1 MTDTPPGARLASP
14 DDAQNARRRVEHDPV
29 VDARLPAENAPAQA
43 AGPARE
49 RRTGRAGVPAGVP
62 ATAPAARDAD
72 PEDDPD
78 ATAGGADDDAYD
90 ADGPRGAHAAGR
102 RLGAPGRPMNRQS
115 PFYLGFVGAI
125 GVLVAYGLVTLV
137 TRLSSVITLLTVSL
151 FLALGLDP
159 VVEWLRARGL
169 ERRWAVLVVFLGV
182 IALFIGVVSLLVPP
196 VVQEATQLAG
206 QAPDLAQQLLRNPR
220 LRALDD
226 QYGLISRA
234 QRELQTRLTSGQLW
248 TTVFGGVL
256 GAGKAVASGFFSAFT
271 VLILTLYFLASLP
284 LVKSSAYRLVPRTR
298 RQRVTLLSEEI
309 SRRVGGYFMGQITVA
324 TINGA
329 CSYVMMKIVGIPYAA
344 VLAVAVG
351 VLGLIPMVGAIL
363 GAVLVV
369 VVALFNS
376 TTSAIVVAVY
386 YVIYQQLENY
396 FISPKVMQRTVS
408 VPGAI
413 TVVAALAGGTLLGV
427 LGALM
432 AIPVAAG
439 LLLVYQQVLVPRQ
452 EQH

>member
-1 MTDTPPGARLASP
+1 MTETPPGGRLASP
-14 DDAQNARRRVEHDPV
+14 DDTRQARQRVEPDPV
-29 VDARLPAENAPAQA
+29 VDAALPP
-43 AGPARE
+43 E
-49 RRTGRAGVPAGVP
+49 RDSGRRDGQPAGRDL
-62 ATAPAARDAD
+62 ASSADGDTADDAD
-72 PEDDPD
+72 RDTTDDTIDD
-78 ATAGGADDDAYD
+78 ATDTADTE
-90 ADGPRGAHAAGR
+90 GPRGAHAAGR
-102 RLGAPGRPMNRQS
+102 RLGAPGRPINRQS

-125 GVLVAYGLVTLV
+125 GVLMAYGLLTLV
-137 TRLSSVITLLTVSL
+137 TRLSSVVTLLTVSL

-159 VVEWLRARGL
+159 VVEWLRARGM
-169 ERRWAVLVVFLGV
+169 ERRWAVLTVFLAVIVLFVGV
-182 IALFIGVVSLLVPP
+182 ISLLVPP
-196 VVQEATQLAG
+196 VVQEASQLAG

-226 QYGLISRA
+226 QYGVISRA

-284 LVKSSAYRLVPRTR
+284 VVKSSAYRMVPRSR

-329 CSYVMMKIVGIPYAA
+329 CSYVMMKLVGIPYAA

-351 VLGLIPMVGAIL
+351 LLGLVPMVGAIL

-369 VVALFNS
+369 VVALFV
-376 TTSAIVVAVY
+376 SATAAIIVGVY
-386 YVIYQQLENY
+386 YLVYQQVENY
-396 FISPKVMQRTVS
+396 VISPKVMQRTVA
-408 VPGAI
+408 VPGAV

>member
-1 MTDTPPGARLASP
+1 MTETPSGTRADTA
-14 DDAQNARRRVEHDPV
+14 DAPFEGRREVVPDPV
-29 VDARLPAENAPAQA
+29 VDAD
-43 AGPARE
+43 
-49 RRTGRAGVPAGVP
+49 TD
-62 ATAPAARDAD
+62 DAD
-72 PEDDPD
+72 SPD
-78 ATAGGADDDAYD
+78 GLH
-90 ADGPRGAHAAGR
+90 GAHAAGR
-102 RLGAPGRPMNRQS
+102 RLGTPGRPINRQH

-125 GVLVAYGLVTLV
+125 GVLMAYGLITLV
-137 TRLSSVITLLTVSL
+137 SRLSSVLTLLAVSL

-159 VVEWLRARGL
+159 IVEWLRARGL
-169 ERRWAVLVVFLGV
+169 ERRWAVRAVFAGV
-182 IALFIGVVSLLVPP
+182 IALFIGVISLLVPP

-206 QAPDLAQQLLRNPR
+206 QAPDLAQQLLKNPR

-226 QYGLISRA
+226 QYGLISRV

-284 LVKSSAYRLVPRTR
+284 LVKASAYRMVPRSR

-309 SRRVGGYFMGQITVA
+309 TRRVGGYFMGQIAVA

-344 VLAVAVG
+344 VLAVALG
-351 VLGLIPMVGAIL
+351 ILGLVPMVGAIL

-369 VVALFNS
+369 IVAFFVS
-376 TTSAIVVAVY
+376 TTAALIVAVY
-386 YVIYQQLENY
+386 YVVYQQVENY
-396 FISPKVMQRTVS
+396 VVSPKVMQRTVA
-408 VPGAI
+408 VPGAV

-439 LLLVYQQVLVPRQ
+439 LLLIYQQVLVPRQ